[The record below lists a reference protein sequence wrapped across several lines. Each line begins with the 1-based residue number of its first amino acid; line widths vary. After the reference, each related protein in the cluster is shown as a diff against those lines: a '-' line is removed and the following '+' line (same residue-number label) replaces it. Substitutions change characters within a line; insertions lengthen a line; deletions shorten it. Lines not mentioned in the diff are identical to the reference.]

1 MPTGMSLPSFGS
13 ATTKL
18 RRLYLAGSFRSDGGL
33 AHLKGLTKLSE
44 LSLSNNQV
52 SDAGLAHLKG

>member
-18 RRLYLAGSFRSDGGL
+18 GPWSNKNLHLSYRETLADEQARS
-33 AHLKGLTKLSE
+33 
-44 LSLSNNQV
+44 
-52 SDAGLAHLKG
+52 